1 MMATYKNLPDG
12 ELLPLIRREL
22 FSAIIGDILDQMG
35 FRHCFLPPRIRALR
49 EDMVVAGRAM
59 PVLEVDVPE
68 EEADGRKPFGVMLEA
83 LDDLKEHEVYVAA
96 GASPTYALWGE
107 LMSTRAMH
115 LGAAGA
121 VMDGWARD
129 TAGILKLGF
138 PTFAHGSYAQD
149 QGPRGEVRDFRVAV
163 RIGGVTVNPGDLIYG
178 DRDGVLVVP
187 QVAEEEAL
195 TRAFEK
201 LEGENKVRIAIEK
214 GMSAVEA
221 FRTYGVM

>member
-1 MMATYKNLPDG
+1 MATYKNLPDE

-22 FSAIIGDILDQMG
+22 FSAIIGDILDKMG
-35 FRHCFLPPRIRALR
+35 HLHCFLPPRIRPLQD
-49 EDMVVAGRAM
+49 DMVVAGRAM
-59 PVLEVDVPE
+59 PVLEVDLPQDVPAE
-68 EEADGRKPFGVMLEA
+68 RKPFGLMLEA
-83 LDDLKEHEVYVAA
+83 LDDLKPYEVYVAA

-107 LMSTRAMH
+107 LMSTRAMK

-129 TAGILKLGF
+129 TAGILRLGF

-149 QGPRGEVRDFRVAV
+149 QGPRGEVRDFRTSI
-163 RIGGVTVNPGDLIYG
+163 RLGGVKIHPGDLIYG

-187 QVAEEEAL
+187 RAAEEEAL

-201 LEGENKVRIAIEK
+201 LEGENLVRKAIED
-214 GMSAVEA
+214 GMSTVEA
-221 FRTYGVM
+221 FRIYGVM